1 MEAACWPSGT
11 SENAPETPF
20 CDGTNG
26 ASAEKRV
33 GRAGDGGT
41 ERAARDAAFSPARL
55 KQGGCR
61 VHAGGN
67 RAEPGAIG
75 ARNSATKPGC
85 LASHHAVVDQRTAE
99 SSSTVSEFGCNG
111 SEPKSC
117 HTDSEGPSRRTR
129 RICHPEH
136 RGAKSRAERSGAI
149 ADPAPTDH
157 LQPSRRTAVV
167 GGRHACGLRDRRSA
181 PALA

>member
-1 MEAACWPSGT
+1 METACRQSGT
-11 SENAPETPF
+11 SAHAQETAF
-20 CDGTNG
+20 CDRTNG
-26 ASAEKRV
+26 VSTEKRV

-67 RAEPGAIG
+67 RAEPDAIV
-75 ARNSATKPGC
+75 ARNSATEPGC
-85 LASHHAVVDQRTAE
+85 LASHHALVDQRTAE

-117 HTDSEGPSRRTR
+117 HTDSSAATLERKKNTR
-129 RICHPEH
+129 H
-136 RGAKSRAERSGAI
+136 SERSV
-149 ADPAPTDH
+149 PAFSCARFLRALVYPE
-157 LQPSRRTAVV
+157 V
-167 GGRHACGLRDRRSA
+167 GRVREERNL
-181 PALA
+181 PF